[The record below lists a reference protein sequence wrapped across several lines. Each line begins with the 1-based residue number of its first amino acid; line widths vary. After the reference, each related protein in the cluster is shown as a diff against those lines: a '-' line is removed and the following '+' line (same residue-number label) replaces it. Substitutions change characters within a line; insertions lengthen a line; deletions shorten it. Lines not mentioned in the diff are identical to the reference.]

1 MHLAD
6 RFLTATASLVGSDG
20 KESAF
25 KAENPRSIPGS
36 GRSPE
41 GGQGNQLQYSCL
53 ENSHGQR
60 SLVGHSTWGCKES
73 DTFEQQHLNSSL
85 SFLSLGSELFIYDA
99 YLW

>member
-41 GGQGNQLQYSCL
+41 GGQGNPLQYSCL
-53 ENSHGQR
+53 GNLHGQR
-60 SLVGHSTWGCKES
+60 SLVGYGPRGRKES
-73 DTFEQQHLNSSL
+73 RLSDYSTVQDTWWG
-85 SFLSLGSELFIYDA
+85 LGPFQ
-99 YLW
+99 WR